1 MKRWTVWRA
10 LAGAAG
16 LACLSVHA
24 QEISGFRVPDYDEE
38 GNLKSQ
44 LHGDYA
50 KIRPNDE
57 VEITNLKIETYDRG
71 SEPEM
76 LVTSP
81 HCVYNRQ
88 SGSARSESALRIAR
102 DNMIITGEGYV
113 WDSGSERFII
123 RRKARVVLK
132 NASGNIQKG
141 TEP

>member
-1 MKRWTVWRA
+1 MAWRA
-10 LAGAAG
+10 WTWAAG
-16 LACLSVHA
+16 WACFSGYA
-24 QEISGFRVPDYDEE
+24 QEISGFRVPDYDAE

-44 LHGDYA
+44 LYGDYA
-50 KIRPNDE
+50 QIRPNDE
-57 VEITNLKIETYDRG
+57 VEITNLKIETFGKG
-71 SEPEM
+71 SDPEM

-113 WDSGSERFII
+113 WDSGSERFVI

-132 NASGNIQKG
+132 NAAGNIKKG